1 MISHFF
7 ALAKDRLIKV
17 AKSLTLKD
25 RFVQLCLMSSI
36 LINISMWFL
45 LLVSISPSEFPIP
58 LHYNVFFGI
67 DYIDSWYKV
76 FLIPCF
82 GILTLLVNFVL
93 TYLLYLKERILSYF
107 LTLTTLIVHVFLI
120 IASYLIIGLNL

>member
-1 MISHFF
+1 M
-7 ALAKDRLIKV
+7 
-17 AKSLTLKD
+17 
-25 RFVQLCLMSSI
+25 
-36 LINISMWFL
+36 
-45 LLVSISPSEFPIP
+45 
-58 LHYNVFFGI
+58 HYNVFFGI